1 MHSETYT
8 TFTMC
13 EKNTCKWLVLGKTT
27 LCCRRCIGKYCFAH
41 LARLRNGGGT
51 RPCSECGKG
60 VKTLI
65 SLCEGCGYYNAKLRQ
80 WRGGLQRDFTK
91 EWKRLCSISV
101 E

>member
-1 MHSETYT
+1 
-8 TFTMC
+8 MC
-13 EKNTCKWLVLGKTT
+13 DKNTCKWLVLGKTT

-41 LARLRNGGGT
+41 LARLRHGTGT

-80 WRGGLQRDFTK
+80 RRGGLKRDFTK
-91 EWKRLCSISV
+91 EWKRLCSISI